1 MKVSLGGKLSEMKL
15 FHYVQTIFLRVKIL
29 PCRPLKV
36 QRDFAL
42 VIKSVDLQHPGITR
56 CVCLCVCVVGR
67 GVSEH
72 SVVLNKIKQS
82 VSSGWW

>member
-15 FHYVQTIFLRVKIL
+15 SHCVQTIFLRVKIL

-42 VIKSVDLQHPGITR
+42 VIKSVDLQHPRITR
-56 CVCLCVCVVGR
+56 CVCVCVCGR
-67 GVSEH
+67 WGGV
-72 SVVLNKIKQS
+72 
-82 VSSGWW
+82 

>member
-1 MKVSLGGKLSEMKL
+1 MKVSLRGKLSEMKL
-15 FHYVQTIFLRVKIL
+15 FHCVQTIFLRVKIL

-42 VIKSVDLQHPGITR
+42 VIKSVDLQHPRITR
-56 CVCLCVCVVGR
+56 CVCLCVG